1 MKFTGKFIPLRIR
14 QVIKMRKQ
22 EKSQGTVKRLI
33 KTLFGFY
40 PRMLPVTL
48 VCIVFSALI
57 SSIPAIFMQNVI
69 ALIETSWQSG
79 DWNAVGGQI
88 LSLVGILAAF
98 YVIALASTTVFTQL
112 MAIITQGALKKLREK
127 MFNTMQGLPIKYFDQ
142 NNHGDIMSH
151 YTNDIDTLR
160 QMISQSFPQLL
171 TTVIT
176 SLTVFCIM
184 IYYSVWLAL
193 VVVAGVAVMLLI
205 TKKIGGSSARH
216 FIRQQQALGKE
227 EGFIEE
233 MINGQKVVK
242 VFCHEEE
249 SKADFDKINDLLFT
263 ESETANKYANTLG
276 PILNNIGNVLYVVVA
291 LSLIHI

>member
-1 MKFTGKFIPLRIR
+1 
-14 QVIKMRKQ
+14 MRKQ

-127 MFNTMQGLPIKYFDQ
+127 MFNTMQGLPIKYFDTHT
-142 NNHGDIMSH
+142 HGDVMSH
-151 YTNDIDTLR
+151 YTNDTDTLR
-160 QMISQSFPQLL
+160 QFISNALAQLIACLITAVASF
-171 TTVIT
+171 V
-176 SLTVFCIM
+176 VM
-184 IYYSVWLAL
+184 VYYSRLLAL
-193 VVVAGVAVMLLI
+193 IVVAVTLVDAIITYIVSKKSIQCFSSCLLY
-205 TKKIGGSSARH
+205 TSPRP
-216 FIRQQQALGKE
+216 R
-227 EGFIEE
+227 
-233 MINGQKVVK
+233 
-242 VFCHEEE
+242 
-249 SKADFDKINDLLFT
+249 D
-263 ESETANKYANTLG
+263 
-276 PILNNIGNVLYVVVA
+276 
-291 LSLIHI
+291 

>member
-1 MKFTGKFIPLRIR
+1 
-14 QVIKMRKQ
+14 
-22 EKSQGTVKRLI
+22 
-33 KTLFGFY
+33 
-40 PRMLPVTL
+40 
-48 VCIVFSALI
+48 
-57 SSIPAIFMQNVI
+57 
-69 ALIETSWQSG
+69 
-79 DWNAVGGQI
+79 
-88 LSLVGILAAF
+88 
-98 YVIALASTTVFTQL
+98 

-216 FIRQQQALGKE
+216 LSGSSRLWVRKRLYRGNDQRPKGGQ
-227 EGFIEE
+227 GF
-233 MINGQKVVK
+233 
-242 VFCHEEE
+242 
-249 SKADFDKINDLLFT
+249 
-263 ESETANKYANTLG
+263 
-276 PILNNIGNVLYVVVA
+276 
-291 LSLIHI
+291 LS

>member
-1 MKFTGKFIPLRIR
+1 
-14 QVIKMRKQ
+14 
-22 EKSQGTVKRLI
+22 
-33 KTLFGFY
+33 
-40 PRMLPVTL
+40 
-48 VCIVFSALI
+48 
-57 SSIPAIFMQNVI
+57 
-69 ALIETSWQSG
+69 
-79 DWNAVGGQI
+79 
-88 LSLVGILAAF
+88 
-98 YVIALASTTVFTQL
+98 

-205 TKKIGGSSARH
+205 TKKNRRKLGPAL

-233 MINGQKVVK
+233 MINGQKGGQG
-242 VFCHEEE
+242 F
-249 SKADFDKINDLLFT
+249 
-263 ESETANKYANTLG
+263 
-276 PILNNIGNVLYVVVA
+276 
-291 LSLIHI
+291 LS

>member
-88 LSLVGILAAF
+88 LSLVCL
-98 YVIALASTTVFTQL
+98 L
-112 MAIITQGALKKLREK
+112 
-127 MFNTMQGLPIKYFDQ
+127 
-142 NNHGDIMSH
+142 
-151 YTNDIDTLR
+151 YTSR
-160 QMISQSFPQLL
+160 C
-171 TTVIT
+171 V
-176 SLTVFCIM
+176 
-184 IYYSVWLAL
+184 
-193 VVVAGVAVMLLI
+193 
-205 TKKIGGSSARH
+205 
-216 FIRQQQALGKE
+216 
-227 EGFIEE
+227 
-233 MINGQKVVK
+233 
-242 VFCHEEE
+242 
-249 SKADFDKINDLLFT
+249 
-263 ESETANKYANTLG
+263 
-276 PILNNIGNVLYVVVA
+276 
-291 LSLIHI
+291 

>member
-1 MKFTGKFIPLRIR
+1 
-14 QVIKMRKQ
+14 MRKQ

-193 VVVAGVAVMLLI
+193 VVVAGR
-205 TKKIGGSSARH
+205 GGHA
-216 FIRQQQALGKE
+216 
-227 EGFIEE
+227 
-233 MINGQKVVK
+233 
-242 VFCHEEE
+242 
-249 SKADFDKINDLLFT
+249 ADYQENRRK
-263 ESETANKYANTLG
+263 LG
-276 PILNNIGNVLYVVVA
+276 PALYPA
-291 LSLIHI
+291 AAGSG